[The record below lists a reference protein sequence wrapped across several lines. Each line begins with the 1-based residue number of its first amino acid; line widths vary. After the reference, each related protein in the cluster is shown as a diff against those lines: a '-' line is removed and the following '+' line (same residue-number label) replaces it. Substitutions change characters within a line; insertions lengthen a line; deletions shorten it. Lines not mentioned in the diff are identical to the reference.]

1 MAQQISTIGKF
12 STSHDR
18 MTLTFKFGNGENL
31 RINSSRYRSSLSV
44 KAPTGVKSYG
54 ADALQTILTA
64 ADTNVTGEN
73 NGARFE
79 RLKSLGEKTGTIA
92 EFVIALN
99 HKA

>member
-44 KAPTGVKSYG
+44 KAPSGVKSYG
-54 ADALQTILTA
+54 SGALQTILTA
-64 ADTNVTGEN
+64 ADTNITGEN
-73 NGARFE
+73 NGERFE
-79 RLKSLGEKTGTIA
+79 RIKALGEKMGTIA
-92 EFVIALN
+92 EFATAL
-99 HKA
+99 KA